1 MGSPLR
7 AIVRLAGYLGWTLLL
22 LPVQMVAVAL
32 GLGLA
37 RRLPRMYH
45 RICCRLLGLDI
56 QVRGELA
63 REQPLLFVV
72 NHASYI
78 DISILGGLLDACF
91 VAKAE
96 VRDWPFFGTLAR
108 LQRTVFVDRRRHAT
122 RDQRDEIAT
131 RLERG
136 DNLILF
142 PEGTSSDG
150 NRTLPFKTALFSVAE
165 AKVAGRPLTVQPVS
179 VAYTRLDGMPLGRG
193 LRPFYAWYG
202 DMDLA
207 SHMCALAALGRL
219 SVVVEFHPPTTIA
232 AHGGRKELARH
243 CHTLVSNGV
252 AKALSGRLEPEP
264 AASAA

>member
-1 MGSPLR
+1 MASFDLIGVGSPIMDLLARVPDEFLRSHVAGDKGGMVLVDADEMARQEERLR
-7 AIVRLAGYLGWTLLL
+7 A
-22 LPVQMVAVAL
+22 
-32 GLGLA
+32 
-37 RRLPRMYH
+37 
-45 RICCRLLGLDI
+45 
-56 QVRGELA
+56 
-63 REQPLLFVV
+63 
-72 NHASYI
+72 
-78 DISILGGLLDACF
+78 
-91 VAKAE
+91 
-96 VRDWPFFGTLAR
+96 
-108 LQRTVFVDRRRHAT
+108 
-122 RDQRDEIAT
+122 
-131 RLERG
+131 G

-252 AKALSGRLEPEP
+252 AKALSGRMEPEP